1 MSILKKRGKIRSN
14 KCLHVRFSDHKLMH
28 DSLLCDSEFGT
39 KNEGL
44 DHCEDYLRKVSLDTC
59 TYGRDNPVL
68 RCSFMKYRLEYIS
81 QVSN

>member
-1 MSILKKRGKIRSN
+1 MYN
-14 KCLHVRFSDHKLMH
+14 VRFSDHKLMH
-28 DSLLCDSEFGT
+28 DSLLCDLEFGT

-59 TYGRDNPVL
+59 TYGRNYHVL

>member
-1 MSILKKRGKIRSN
+1 MRSN
-14 KCLHVRFSDHKLMH
+14 KCLH
-28 DSLLCDSEFGT
+28 DSLLFDSVYYVT
-39 KNEGL
+39 KYEGL
-44 DHCEDYLRKVSLDTC
+44 DHCEDHVRKVSSDTC